1 MERAI
6 GIVKDEHI
14 NGRKETK
21 KKRQVR
27 NKTKDVLADYYRTNM
42 EYDRENR
49 RRQEEE
55 GVKPKGLKNLNSTE
69 KTYVIVIVLALIGIV
84 IKYVIL

>member
-1 MERAI
+1 MGE
-6 GIVKDEHI
+6 KQP
-14 NGRKETK
+14 K
-21 KKRQVR
+21 KKRKVR

-42 EYDRENR
+42 EYDKENR

-55 GVKPKGLKNLNSTE
+55 GVKTKGLKNLNSTE

>member
-1 MERAI
+1 MGE
-6 GIVKDEHI
+6 K
-14 NGRKETK
+14 KPK
-21 KKRQVR
+21 KKRKVR

-55 GVKPKGLKNLNSTE
+55 GVKTKGLKNLNSTE

>member
-1 MERAI
+1 MVE
-6 GIVKDEHI
+6 K
-14 NGRKETK
+14 KPK
-21 KKRQVR
+21 KKRKVR

-42 EYDRENR
+42 EYDKENR

-55 GVKPKGLKNLNSTE
+55 GVKTKGLKNLNSTE

>member
-1 MERAI
+1 MGE
-6 GIVKDEHI
+6 
-14 NGRKETK
+14 KEPK

>member
-1 MERAI
+1 MGE
-6 GIVKDEHI
+6 K
-14 NGRKETK
+14 KPK
-21 KKRQVR
+21 KKRKVR

-55 GVKPKGLKNLNSTE
+55 GVKTKGLKNLNSTE
-69 KTYVIVIVLALIGIV
+69 KTYVIVIALALIGIV

>member
-1 MERAI
+1 MGE
-6 GIVKDEHI
+6 K
-14 NGRKETK
+14 KPK

-69 KTYVIVIVLALIGIV
+69 KTYVIVIVLALIGS
-84 IKYVIL
+84 

>member
-1 MERAI
+1 MGE
-6 GIVKDEHI
+6 KKP
-14 NGRKETK
+14 NKTRK
-21 KKRQVR
+21 VR

-42 EYDRENR
+42 EYDKENR

-55 GVKPKGLKNLNSTE
+55 GVKTKGLKNLNSTE

>member
-1 MERAI
+1 MGE
-6 GIVKDEHI
+6 K
-14 NGRKETK
+14 KPK
-21 KKRQVR
+21 KKRKVR

-42 EYDRENR
+42 EYDKENR

-55 GVKPKGLKNLNSTE
+55 GVKTKGLKNLNSTE
-69 KTYVIVIVLALIGIV
+69 KSYVIVIVLALIGIV

>member
-1 MERAI
+1 MGE
-6 GIVKDEHI
+6 K
-14 NGRKETK
+14 KPK
-21 KKRQVR
+21 KKRKVR
-27 NKTKDVLADYYRTNM
+27 NKTKDILADYYRTNM
-42 EYDRENR
+42 EYDKENR

-55 GVKPKGLKNLNSTE
+55 GVRTKGLKNLNSTE

>member
-1 MERAI
+1 MGEN
-6 GIVKDEHI
+6 KP
-14 NGRKETK
+14 K
-21 KKRQVR
+21 KKRKVR

-42 EYDRENR
+42 EYDKENR

-55 GVKPKGLKNLNSTE
+55 GVKTKGLKNLNSTE